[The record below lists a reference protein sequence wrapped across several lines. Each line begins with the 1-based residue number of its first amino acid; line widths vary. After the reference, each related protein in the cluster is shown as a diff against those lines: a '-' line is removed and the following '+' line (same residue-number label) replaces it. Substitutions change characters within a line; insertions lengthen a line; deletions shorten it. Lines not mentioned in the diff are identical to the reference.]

1 MFLLEDAEGVR
12 RWECRKRWSPA
23 FAVSSLSGA
32 IREGQWNVTV
42 GRKPDLRRY
51 AGARA

>member
-1 MFLLEDAEGVR
+1 MFLREDAEGVR
-12 RWECRKRWSPA
+12 HWGYRKRWSLA

-32 IREGQWNVTV
+32 IREGKWNVAV
-42 GRKPDLRRY
+42 GRKPDPRRY

>member
-1 MFLLEDAEGVR
+1 MFLREDAEGVR

-32 IREGQWNVTV
+32 IREGKWNVAV